1 MVEYYRAMS
10 ARFIDNF
17 EVVLLDMGNTFMF
30 GCDRFYEDMICTYA
44 ALDGGALSRETVL
57 QALDSLFGGMLSLAR
72 DADHYVAF
80 PTVRQHLNVMQ
91 ETRDLPATELDLLA
105 MTFAMHE
112 VGKVSPFHAQVLRR
126 LHDSHRLGVVSN
138 VWSSSAVFMAEF
150 KRAQIESLMD
160 VIVFSSDHGSIKPS
174 RRLFDQAI
182 AKLSCDRSRIV
193 YVGDKLHRDVLGANN
208 AGISSVWVNAS
219 DAPKPPVGPAPD
231 LMVSCISELLTA

>member
-1 MVEYYRAMS
+1 MP

-17 EVVLLDMGNTFMF
+17 DVVLLDMGNTFMF
-30 GCDRFYEDMICTYA
+30 GCDRFDEDMVSTYTG
-44 ALDGGALSRETVL
+44 LDGGSLTGETVL

-72 DADHYVAF
+72 NVDHYDAF
-80 PTVRQHLNVMQ
+80 PTVRQHLNVLQ

-126 LHDSHRLGVVSN
+126 LHDSHRLGIVSN
-138 VWSSSAVFMAEF
+138 IWSDSGVFTDEF
-150 KRAQIESLMD
+150 KHAQIESLMD

-174 RRLFDQAI
+174 RRLFDIAI
-182 AKLSCDRSRIV
+182 AQLSCDRSRIV
-193 YVGDKLHRDVLGANN
+193 YVGDKLHRDVLGANA

-219 DAPKPPVGPAPD
+219 GDPKPQVGPVPE
-231 LMVSCISELLTA
+231 LIVSCISELLTA